1 MANWVDCTLKKP
13 LKLSDM
19 IKMIASLS
27 GFLNR
32 KNDGELEP
40 QTMWIST
47 RNMYDVNWYF
57 LM

>member
-1 MANWVDCTLKKP
+1 
-13 LKLSDM
+13 M